1 MSYSLET
8 HQGLL
13 FKDGAQGTVQDFD
26 PEVQKLE
33 GKGIM
38 VIGQDQRRMEGLFD
52 PNRAFK

>member
-13 FKDGAQGTVQDFD
+13 FKDGEQGTAQQFD
-26 PEVQKLE
+26 PEVKKLE

-52 PNRAFK
+52 TNRAFK